1 MLIELP
7 KIVLKLVVLSV
18 DKDKQ
23 LVVEVEAIHEDPQII
38 QLLLQVVVSKHFR
51 AKVFKLEEAEKA
63 QKHNYGLQLF

>member
-1 MLIELP
+1 MLIELL

-51 AKVFKLEEAEKA
+51 AKVFKLEEAEK
-63 QKHNYGLQLF
+63 GSET